1 MPSKIPRNAP
11 YFCTMHY
18 RLEAKNTLKL
28 AFPIILGELAQM
40 SLHIIDTAMI
50 GVVGYKQLAAASLVL
65 NVLNI
70 PFILGIGITIAVAQ
84 MVSMA
89 HGRFDKQLVSHY
101 FYNGFWLSAFS
112 AIIISI
118 GLILSKNV
126 LYHLGQD
133 AEVVQLAMPFM
144 NIMCLS
150 IIPMVLFMALKQF
163 ADGLQHTKTAMVL
176 SLSAIPIN
184 IFLNWLMIYG
194 NWGVPRM
201 ELVGAGYATLIT
213 RTIIFIAL
221 GLVILNHKIF
231 RKYMAVGKN
240 QWRFKK
246 ASLVQLL
253 KIGIPSSLQIGME
266 AGAFAVSGILVGT
279 ISAKAQA
286 AHQIALTCAS
296 FTFMV
301 SLGLSQAGSI
311 RVSNAFGMKNW
322 PKIAVVGKSTLA
334 MAIFYGVLCCILFL
348 CLNRFLPLLFNRD
361 AEVVQI
367 ASTLLLFA
375 ALFQISDALQTSSAG
390 LLRGI
395 KDVNVPTGFI
405 ALAYWVLGIPIGY
418 MLAFWYNMKAN
429 GIWLGFIIGLS
440 FSALF
445 LTWRFLRSIKT
456 RRIVSL

>member
-1 MPSKIPRNAP
+1 MQYKS
-11 YFCTMHY
+11 
-18 RLEAKNTLKL
+18 EAKNTLKL

-40 SLHIIDTAMI
+40 SLHLIDTAMV

-65 NVLNI
+65 NVINI

-101 FYNGFWLSAFS
+101 FYNGFWLCAVSAV
-112 AIIISI
+112 IIS
-118 GLILSKNV
+118 GFLIFSKNI

-133 AEVVQLAMPFM
+133 ADVVRLAMPFL
-144 NIMCLS
+144 NIMSIS

-163 ADGLQHTKTAMVL
+163 ADGLQYTKTAMAL

-201 ELVGAGYATLIT
+201 ELEGAGYATLIT
-213 RTIIFIAL
+213 RTLIFIAL
-221 GLVILNHKIF
+221 GIVILRHRIF
-231 RKYMAVGKN
+231 KKYMAVSRN
-240 QWRFKK
+240 QWRFRKGT
-246 ASLVQLL
+246 LIQLL
-253 KIGIPSSLQIGME
+253 KIGVPSSLQIAME
-266 AGAFAVSGILVGT
+266 AGAFAISGILVGT

-286 AHQIALTCAS
+286 AHQIALACAS

-301 SLGLSQAGSI
+301 TLGLSQAGSI
-311 RVSNAFGMKNW
+311 RVSNAYGMKNW
-322 PKIAVVGKSTLA
+322 PKISTIGKSTLVLSV
-334 MAIFYGVLCCILFL
+334 IWGVICCVFFIL
-348 CLNRFLPLLFNRD
+348 LNKHLPLLFNSEP
-361 AEVVQI
+361 EVVQI
-367 ASTLLLFA
+367 AASLLVLA
-375 ALFQISDALQTSSAG
+375 ALFQISDAIQATSAG

-405 ALAYWVLGIPIGY
+405 AIAYWVLGIPIAY
-418 MLAFWYNMKAN
+418 ALAFWYNMKAN

-440 FSALF
+440 FSAVF
-445 LTWRFLRSIKT
+445 LTFRFLKSVKMRRS
-456 RRIVSL
+456 VF